1 MKKIRR
7 LIIIALILLP
17 VAAYAMIAAANNRI
31 ADDLE
36 QALLAYPLPQDTEI
50 MDSVSVAAKVSGNG
64 NGMQYFGAIL
74 VKSELSEEELQ
85 GYYDNCCEKADIL
98 CSKRW
103 RSSIQSMKTRPG
115 AGCGSDHELLITKF
129 REHHKLAVNSQQHPR
144 TWPLCISPLNSN
156 PVYWVGSQTH

>member
-85 GYYDNCCEKADIL
+85 AYYDNCCEKADYAEVVPQETEYLFEYMPYRFDKWEASEDVYRIGL
-98 CSKRW
+98 WIHSV
-103 RSSIQSMKTRPG
+103 
-115 AGCGSDHELLITKF
+115 AGCEDSTWEALLNCDI
-129 REHHKLAVNSQQHPR
+129 RGH
-144 TWPLCISPLNSN
+144 
-156 PVYWVGSQTH
+156 

>member
-85 GYYDNCCEKADIL
+85 GYYDNCCEKADYAEVVPQETEYLFEYLPYRFDKWEASEDVYRIGL
-98 CSKRW
+98 WIHSV
-103 RSSIQSMKTRPG
+103 
-115 AGCGSDHELLITKF
+115 AGCEDSTWEALLNCDI
-129 REHHKLAVNSQQHPR
+129 RGH
-144 TWPLCISPLNSN
+144 
-156 PVYWVGSQTH
+156 

>member
-1 MKKIRR
+1 MVLCRPARPLRSNTQKRCPFHYRGLECKTRKSRNTWSTRQIWPWNAEWSR
-7 LIIIALILLP
+7 AKT
-17 VAAYAMIAAANNRI
+17 NRV
-31 ADDLE
+31 LWRE
-36 QALLAYPLPQDTEI
+36 CTGHSKHPLPTTQEKTLH
-50 MDSVSVAAKVSGNG
+50 MDITRWSTG
-64 NGMQYFGAIL
+64 
-74 VKSELSEEELQ
+74 KSD
-85 GYYDNCCEKADIL
+85 YVL
-98 CSKRW
+98 CSQRW